1 MTRPP
6 NILLIQTDQLTASV
20 LGAYGDPVCYAPN
33 LDRLAEE
40 GVVFENAYCNFPL
53 CAPSRFSMATG
64 MLASRIGAYDNGA
77 ELPASIPTYAHY
89 LRAKGY
95 HTCLSGKMHFVGP
108 DQLHGFEER
117 LTSDIYPADFS
128 WGADWSTGEQRDVTD
143 LSMLTRSGVC
153 GRSVQIDYDTAATF
167 HGARR
172 IFDYARDPGDRP
184 FFLHVSYTH
193 PHDPYLCTREYWD
206 LYEGQDIPDP
216 AVADIPE
223 AERDPHSLT
232 VMGQSGLLGAYVTQE
247 QITRSRRAYYGSVSF
262 IDDQVGTLLDALDD
276 SGQAEDTVII
286 FTSDHGEMLGERGMW
301 LKKVFFEPSL
311 KIPFILHAPSKFA
324 PARVR
329 ELVSLVDLLP
339 TLLDLAGTDG
349 PDGSAGPADELDG
362 TSMLDT
368 LNAPSSDPQRPLY
381 AEIMADGTPAP
392 IFMIRRG
399 RHKYT
404 TSGAFDPQLFDLEA
418 DPHELH
424 NLAGSPDHADILA
437 TFAQEAADKWDAS
450 GLTQAILL
458 SQRRR
463 AMVHS
468 ALSFGR
474 PAPWDHDPGGRDA
487 AWFRGRSRYN
497 DWAFDYLPPQD

>member
-1 MTRPP
+1 MTRQP

-20 LGAYGDPVCYAPN
+20 LGVYGDPVCYTPN
-33 LDRLAEE
+33 IDRLAGE
-40 GVVFENAYCNFPL
+40 GIVFENAYCNFPL

-64 MLASRIGAYDNGA
+64 MLASRIGAFDNGA

-89 LRAKGY
+89 LRARGY

-143 LSMLTRSGVC
+143 LSMLTKSGVC

-172 IFDYARDPGDRP
+172 IFDYAREPDRRP

-193 PHDPYLCTREYWD
+193 PHDPYLCTKEYWD
-206 LYEGQDIPDP
+206 LYEDQEIPEP
-216 AVADIPE
+216 AIPDIPE

-232 VMGQSGLLGAYVTQE
+232 VMGQSGLLGAYVTEE
-247 QITRSRRAYYGSVSF
+247 QISRSRRAYYGSVSF
-262 IDDQVGTLLDALDD
+262 IDDQVGVLLDALED
-276 SGQAEDTVII
+276 SGQLENTVIL

-311 KIPFILHAPSKFA
+311 KIPLILHAPSRFA
-324 PARVR
+324 HARVR

-339 TLLDLAGTDG
+339 TLVDLAGDG
-349 PDGSAGPADELDG
+349 ASFDVADTLDG
-362 TSMLDT
+362 VSLLGT
-368 LNAPSSDPQRPLY
+368 LASPSDDPQRPLY
-381 AEIMADGTPAP
+381 AEITADGTPAP

-399 RHKYT
+399 RHKFT
-404 TSGAFDPQLFDLEA
+404 TSDAFEPQLFDLEA
-418 DPHELH
+418 DPHELK
-424 NLAGSPDHADILA
+424 NLAGEPGHDALLTA
-437 TFAQEAADKWDAS
+437 FAEEAAGKWDS
-450 GLTQAILL
+450 PRLTGEIIL

-463 AMVHS
+463 QMVHN
-468 ALSFGR
+468 ALSQGR
-474 PAPWDHDPGGRDA
+474 PAAWDHDPGGQDR
-487 AWFRGRSRYN
+487 AWFRGQSRYN